1 MPNTEMSFA
10 ELIEEQ
16 KEETREIIEALLED
30 GSEPDALYSIEH
42 HFSADSF
49 KELEEA
55 AVEAFKMGYEVQ
67 EAEELELAP
76 EDGGGTVV
84 CFDAI
89 METALDAE
97 VIDAQTEKLIAL
109 AEKHK
114 IDYDGWGTYF
124 ENGEDDEDEDE
135 GEDGAEEDAE

>member
-1 MPNTEMSFA
+1 MSYD

-30 GSEPDALYSIEH
+30 GSDPDALYSIEH

-67 EAEELELAP
+67 EAEELELDP

-84 CFDAI
+84 CFDAV
-89 METALDAE
+89 MESALDAE
-97 VIDAQTEKLIAL
+97 LIDEQAEKLISL
-109 AEKHK
+109 AMKHK

-124 ENGEDDEDEDE
+124 EDGEEDEDA
-135 GEDGAEEDAE
+135 DDEE